1 MKTFREYIEDVKE
14 LNVDFKADFVA
25 AGKFIASG
33 KSKEDF
39 QPQEQFLKE
48 LEKGIKVE
56 FEHTNNKEISERI
69 ALDHIAESWPVSYYD
84 KLEAME
90 KEIEHEKSGK

>member
-1 MKTFREYIEDVKE
+1 MKTFKEYLEDVK
-14 LNVDFKADFVA
+14 NIDVDFQSDFVA
-25 AGKFIASG
+25 AGKFVASG
-33 KSKEDF
+33 KSEDEF
-39 QPQEQFLKE
+39 DQSEI
-48 LEKGIKVE
+48 EKGIKVE
-56 FEHTNNKEISERI
+56 MEHTNNKKIAKRI